1 MTTLKLGSPGEEFG
15 DWLTAALIENT
26 NELHLNGIEPS
37 APGFTDRWM
46 LEIAERTGNVWRG
59 RFHVEF
65 NKEDKELPK
74 NDSTLEQLTGVLSF
88 SLDANTGEMRF
99 TPGPHPRGADGN
111 GSSEQ

>member
-1 MTTLKLGSPGEEFG
+1 MYLIFPESMIIPEVADRREDDDFE

-37 APGFTDRWM
+37 APGFTDLWM

-65 NKEDKELPK
+65 NKEGKELPK
-74 NDSTLEQLTGVLSF
+74 NDV
-88 SLDANTGEMRF
+88 RW
-99 TPGPHPRGADGN
+99 
-111 GSSEQ
+111 SS